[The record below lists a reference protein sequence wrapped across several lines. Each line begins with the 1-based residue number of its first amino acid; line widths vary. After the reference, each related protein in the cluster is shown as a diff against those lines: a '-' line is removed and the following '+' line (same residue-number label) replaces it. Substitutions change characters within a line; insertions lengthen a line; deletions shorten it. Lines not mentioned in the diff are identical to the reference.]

1 MCLLCCDVAPWVL
14 PIKIS
19 CHVIWPLSNLIL
31 LLLLSH
37 KCRGQEIWPFKLQHV
52 FLACLLCLAL
62 FVIFGLWIDTTAHSN
77 ARWQVSYKTPK
88 TWPLCSLV
96 CPPQTPNFFTT
107 KFPEFVLYLGF
118 RV

>member
-31 LLLLSH
+31 LLILSH
-37 KCRGQEIWPFKLQHV
+37 KCRGQEIWPFKLGHV

-62 FVIFGLWIDTTAHSN
+62 FVIFGLWIDTTTHSN
-77 ARWQVSYKTPK
+77 AIFIIGDR
-88 TWPLCSLV
+88 
-96 CPPQTPNFFTT
+96 
-107 KFPEFVLYLGF
+107 
-118 RV
+118 